1 MHDDRIRVLIVDDE
15 ENCLRA
21 IKDIFD
27 IENVPCITAQN
38 VNTALN
44 ILEHHEIDIVLTDVK
59 MPGESGMELLYHIK
73 QHSPH
78 IYVILMTG
86 YGSIHDAV
94 KAMKLGAYQYVMKPI
109 IIQDLMQQIKEIF
122 QKIDGP
128 TPETP
133 FDSIAESLPQG
144 KILLG
149 KSDRIRNV
157 AKLISKIA
165 NTDLPVLILGESGT
179 GKELAATAIHYAS
192 NRADHS
198 IVALNCAAFPESLLE
213 SELFGY
219 AKGAFTDARTPK
231 TGKFDQAHGGTL
243 FLDEIG
249 DMRPTM
255 QVKLLRVLE
264 EKEFQPL
271 GSNAP
276 RNIDFRLISATNKDL
291 SEALKSGEFRNDLY
305 YRLNAV
311 TITMP
316 PLREIPEDI
325 PVLSSHF
332 AKNFEQRIGKKKV
345 QIHEK
350 VMQVLMAYSWPG
362 NVRELANCIRRA
374 VALCDGNEIR
384 LADLPS
390 HITSTQVEEQP
401 EQVQAE
407 TTLLL
412 ADMEKNHI
420 LQVLEMADN
429 NKSLAANML
438 GIHRDTLLRKL
449 KKFGIS

>member
-1 MHDDRIRVLIVDDE
+1 M
-15 ENCLRA
+15 
-21 IKDIFD
+21 
-27 IENVPCITAQN
+27 
-38 VNTALN
+38 
-44 ILEHHEIDIVLTDVK
+44 
-59 MPGESGMELLYHIK
+59 
-73 QHSPH
+73 
-78 IYVILMTG
+78 
-86 YGSIHDAV
+86 
-94 KAMKLGAYQYVMKPI
+94 
-109 IIQDLMQQIKEIF
+109 
-122 QKIDGP
+122 
-128 TPETP
+128 
-133 FDSIAESLPQG
+133 
-144 KILLG
+144 
-149 KSDRIRNV
+149 
-157 AKLISKIA
+157 
-165 NTDLPVLILGESGT
+165 
-179 GKELAATAIHYAS
+179 
-192 NRADHS
+192 
-198 IVALNCAAFPESLLE
+198 
-213 SELFGY
+213 FGY

-291 SEALKSGEFRNDLY
+291 TEALKSGEFRNDLY

-325 PVLSSHF
+325 PVLAGHF

-390 HITSTQVEEQP
+390 HITSIRIEEDPQ
-401 EQVQAE
+401 QVQAE
-407 TTLLL
+407 PTLLL

-420 LQVLEMADN
+420 LQVLERADN